1 MKELEII
8 TDLLSIA
15 QDAMDNGEDV
25 NTVVACCADI
35 VALHKAMKIKANFED

>member
-8 TDLLSIA
+8 KDLLNTA
-15 QDAMDNGEDV
+15 QDMMDAGEDV

-35 VALHKAMKIKANFED
+35 VALHKAMEIKANFED